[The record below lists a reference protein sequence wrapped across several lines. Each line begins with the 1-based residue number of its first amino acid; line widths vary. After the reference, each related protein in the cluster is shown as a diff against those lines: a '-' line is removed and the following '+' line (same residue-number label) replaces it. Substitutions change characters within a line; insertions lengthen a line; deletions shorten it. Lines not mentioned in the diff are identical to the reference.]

1 MEYVF
6 TIHFNTHAICQ
17 YYCHS
22 LIIIFRNNFEC
33 LLKDVT
39 ELLSDGV
46 ERVTKSKLEQ
56 YPYFFNMVKSMLHD
70 EINDSKDK
78 IKHHLDIMI
87 DINRRV
93 INTEHPSFDVIGS
106 LKKNRI
112 R

>member
-1 MEYVF
+1 MFLQYDL
-6 TIHFNTHAICQ
+6 THNLLKLLSFIN
-17 YYCHS
+17 
-22 LIIIFRNNFEC
+22 IIFRNNFEC

-56 YPYFFNMVKSMLHD
+56 YPYFFNMVKSMLHE
-70 EINDSKDK
+70 EINNSKDK

-93 INTEHPSFDVIGS
+93 VNTEHPSFDAIGS
-106 LKKNRI
+106 LKKKRI